1 MMLEDQ
7 ILMGLLN
14 KNAQEAMDEI
24 KTTGTVSQKN
34 AIPLMLKSQ
43 FNHIAHLDEKIQ
55 IMQEDMVTRNEF
67 NIQFGQIE
75 RELGSLKWFMMAG
88 FSFMSILIA
97 VMPIIYK

>member
-55 IMQEDMVTRNEF
+55 KMQEDMVTRTEF
-67 NIQFGQIE
+67 NTKFGQIE
-75 RELGSLKWFMMAG
+75 RELGFLKWFMMAG